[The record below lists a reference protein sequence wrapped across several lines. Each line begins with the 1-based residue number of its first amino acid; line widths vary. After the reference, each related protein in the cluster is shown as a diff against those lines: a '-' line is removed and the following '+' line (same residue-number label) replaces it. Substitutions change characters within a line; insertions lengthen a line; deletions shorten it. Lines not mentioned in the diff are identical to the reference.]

1 MLTWRIWWASNN
13 ASRWQMGFNS
23 AFKGLN
29 VNIFSSFYVTVYTR
43 VHHSEMEPVHNV
55 TPYVF
60 KMYSNINLFENIR
73 SDILLMKTI
82 AIDALMCC
90 RWCIQGTCLCTAGEN
105 VCGLKALNMPGTNTP
120 MSYSDMCSFKSPG
133 NQHFSE
139 NVLP

>member
-1 MLTWRIWWASNN
+1 
-13 ASRWQMGFNS
+13 MGFNS

-90 RWCIQGTCLCTAGEN
+90 R
-105 VCGLKALNMPGTNTP
+105 
-120 MSYSDMCSFKSPG
+120 
-133 NQHFSE
+133 
-139 NVLP
+139 